1 MNHAW
6 LDLIS
11 LNAVEI
17 KYRPFMISLDIR
29 SGSCKRYVF
38 KKNNK
43 RHNC

>member
-1 MNHAW
+1 MMNHAW

-11 LNAVEI
+11 LNPVEI

-38 KKNNK
+38 KKK
-43 RHNC
+43 QQKT